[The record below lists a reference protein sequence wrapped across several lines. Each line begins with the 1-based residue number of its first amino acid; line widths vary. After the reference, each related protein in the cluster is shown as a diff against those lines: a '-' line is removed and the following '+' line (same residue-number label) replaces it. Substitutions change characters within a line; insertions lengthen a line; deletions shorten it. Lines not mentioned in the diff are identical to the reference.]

1 MATSETYDPRGLDK
15 YHYSEDKTFV
25 QRVLWFC
32 AGADEQLLLKCPHSD
47 RVKMEGIGGI
57 VLATTALAFFSGHE
71 AASVIFRDLNPIFQ
85 IPLAVFVALA
95 WALIIFNLDRFIV
108 SSTGH
113 GDGKETISSNEL
125 IGAIPR
131 IILGLA
137 IGLSLS
143 APLEIRIMKPEIE
156 AQLKIEQ
163 NIEFKR
169 LNTIAVSEYQEKK
182 SEIEAQRTEAVS
194 TLKEADKRAADLDS
208 QILSQRQKLDGE
220 IAGKVGSGKQGEG
233 ATSASLRSNLEAMVA
248 KKSSDDEA
256 FKVEKAELQEK
267 VKQKDVEL
275 AKVKSDYDQA
285 TKENHIRALGL
296 DGISRR
302 IQIAD
307 RIAPAIHWALMFL
320 LLCIEITPIFIKM
333 MLITGPY
340 DLLTENQ
347 KNIIYAKYAIEREG
361 AFSVDAVGSAER
373 LSIDKF
379 HQAETIKEH
388 EVGKL
393 LSEAA
398 LAKTAQDMFLEKT
411 QKDIRENPDKYVT
424 GKDA

>member
-1 MATSETYDPRGLDK
+1 LTTSETYDPKNSDK
-15 YHYSEDKTFV
+15 YHYSADKTFV

-57 VLATTALAFFSGHE
+57 VLATTVLAFFSGHE
-71 AASVIFRDLNPIFQ
+71 AASVIFTDLQPIFQ
-85 IPLAVFVALA
+85 IPTALFVAFV
-95 WALIIFNLDRFIV
+95 WSLIIFNLDRFIV

-113 GDGKETISSNEL
+113 GDGKETISRHEL

-131 IILGLA
+131 IILGIA

-156 AQLKIEQ
+156 AQLKIER
-163 NIEFKR
+163 NIEFDK
-169 LNTIAVSEYQEKK
+169 LDKIAVREYQEKK
-182 SEIEAQRTEAVS
+182 SRIDAERTEAFS
-194 TLKEADKRAADLDS
+194 KLKEKDN
-208 QILSQRQKLDGE
+208 LSQTLDQKILEQRQLLDGE
-220 IAGKVGSGKQGEG
+220 IQAKVGSHKPGEGPASRSIRENLQAMTDKRASDDQAFQGEK
-233 ATSASLRSNLEAMVA
+233 TELQN
-248 KKSSDDEA
+248 
-256 FKVEKAELQEK
+256 KVKEKDAELAQAIATHEK
-267 VKQKDVEL
+267 DT
-275 AKVKSDYDQA
+275 QA
-285 TKENHIRALGL
+285 NHERALGL
-296 DGISRR
+296 DGISKR

-307 RIAPAIHWALMFL
+307 DIAPAIHWALMFL

-340 DLLTENQ
+340 DMLTENQ
-347 KNIIYAKYAIEREG
+347 KYIIYAKYAIEREG
-361 AFSVDAVGSAER
+361 SFSVDVNGAA
-373 LSIDKF
+373 DKLAKDTF

-398 LAKTAQDMFLEKT
+398 LAKTAQEIFLEKT
-411 QKDIRENPDKYVT
+411 QKDIRENPEKFLIDTV
-424 GKDA
+424 A